1 MDTNPLLELEADS
14 VVEFVTTASIGDI
27 KTALQDLP
35 DESQTDAAKRVR
47 DIENNREDETPRKG
61 LETFLAK
68 ILDEDTSE
76 ATGDG
81 PADAGDTSDSA
92 SPPDSNGAAPPKAP
106 SAEAPSAPAGPVTLD
121 RDCTLSIRGQVL
133 KCKKGDVLTGAAAAY
148 ALAAGAPVTEVP
160 ADD

>member
-14 VVEFVTTASIGDI
+14 VVEFVTAASIGDI

-35 DESQTDAAKRVR
+35 DESQADAAKRVR
-47 DIENNREDETPRKG
+47 DIENNRDDETPRKG

-68 ILDEDTSE
+68 ILDVTSE

-81 PADAGDTSDSA
+81 TSDTGDISDSA
-92 SPPDSNGAAPPKAP
+92 PPDDSTGDAPPEVP
-106 SAEAPSAPAGPVTLD
+106 SAEAPSAPARPVTLD

-133 KCKKGDVLTGAAAAY
+133 KCKKGDVLTGAAAGY